1 MNAGLSVAIGLV
13 ALLYSSVGHAGA
25 TGYIAVMTLFGIPPE
40 VIRPTALLLNVL
52 VATIATVQFVRAGH
66 FRGGLFWPLAAASIP
81 AAAIGGGLQLPT
93 SAFEAL
99 VGLVLIVSAV
109 RLFGESKN
117 GRNEARQSGSEASTD
132 LRSSRLTASLAV
144 LGAAIGMLSGLT
156 GVGGGVFLTPI
167 LLWFDTAPVRQVAA
181 ISAPFILVNSLAGLI
196 GGLIAGRQLPP
207 ISPPVILA
215 AILGGLVGSQL
226 GAFRFHNATLRR
238 LIAAVL
244 VFAGVKLLWNLL
256 PTASVVS
263 RAAPSSAVSHRLQ

>member
-1 MNAGLSVAIGLV
+1 
-13 ALLYSSVGHAGA
+13 
-25 TGYIAVMTLFGIPPE
+25 
-40 VIRPTALLLNVL
+40 
-52 VATIATVQFVRAGH
+52 
-66 FRGGLFWPLAAASIP
+66 
-81 AAAIGGGLQLPT
+81 
-93 SAFEAL
+93 
-99 VGLVLIVSAV
+99 
-109 RLFGESKN
+109 
-117 GRNEARQSGSEASTD
+117 
-132 LRSSRLTASLAV
+132 
-144 LGAAIGMLSGLT
+144 MLSGLT